1 MMEKAKTLIRKD
13 PHLTRLFVIFVLV
26 TVVMGALRP
35 ETFLSADNFRSMAVQ
50 FPELGFLSISAA
62 LVLMSG
68 GIDLSVTGTAVLSG
82 IVAALIMRDGLAA
95 GGNPVVL
102 VVVAIAAALIV
113 GTICGAMNAF
123 LVAKLDINPMLATLG
138 TSNFFT
144 GVGVVLTKGSAISG
158 FPEQFMVIGNGYVLG
173 IPVPLILFIIAIVVL
188 GFFLTKTKLGYK
200 LHVYGTNP
208 IASFFSAIHNTK
220 VVFSTYLVSGFV
232 SSIAGIIMLS
242 RINTAKADFGSS
254 YGLQA
259 LLVAVLGG
267 VNPSG
272 GGGKAVGIFMA
283 IVTLQFLSSGFN
295 LLHVSSFM
303 KDFAWGALLVI
314 IMVLNVVQPK
324 LKKKK
329 AAKKAEKE

>member
-1 MMEKAKTLIRKD
+1 MEKVKTLARKD

-26 TVVMGALRP
+26 TVVIGVLRP
-35 ETFLSADNFRSMAVQ
+35 NTFLSVDNFRSMAVQ

-82 IVAALIMRDGLAA
+82 IVSAIIMTKGLDV
-95 GGNPVVL
+95 GSNPIML
-102 VVVAIAAALIV
+102 VVIAIVAAMVV
-113 GTICGAMNAF
+113 GVICGTMNAF

-138 TSNFFT
+138 TSNLFT
-144 GVGVVLTKGSAISG
+144 GIGVVLTKGSAISG
-158 FPEQFMVIGNGYVLG
+158 FPEQFMFIGNGSVFG
-173 IPVPLILFIIAIVVL
+173 IPVPLILFILAILVL
-188 GFFLTKTKLGYK
+188 SYFLTKTKLGYK

-272 GGGKAVGIFMA
+272 GGGKAIGILIA
-283 IVTLQFLSSGFN
+283 IITLQFLSSGFN

-303 KDFAWGALLVI
+303 KDFTWGVLLVL
-314 IMVLNVVQPK
+314 IMVLNVAQPK

-329 AAKKAEKE
+329 PTKADKE

>member
-1 MMEKAKTLIRKD
+1 MEKVKALARKD

-35 ETFLSADNFRSMAVQ
+35 QTFLSADNFRSMAVQ

-82 IVAALIMRDGLAA
+82 IVAALIMRSGLESGSSPWMLVVIAILAA
-95 GGNPVVL
+95 LLTGL
-102 VVVAIAAALIV
+102 
-113 GTICGAMNAF
+113 ICGAMNAL
-123 LVAKLDINPMLATLG
+123 LVAGLNITPMLATLG
-138 TSNFFT
+138 TSNLFT
-144 GVGVVLTKGSAISG
+144 GIGVVLTKGSAISG
-158 FPEQFMVIGNGYVLG
+158 FPAQFMLIGNGSVFG
-173 IPVPLILFIIAIVVL
+173 IPVPLILFILAIVL
-188 GFFLTKTKLGYK
+188 LSYCLTKTKLGYK
-200 LHVYGTNP
+200 LHIYGTNP
-208 IASFFSAIHNTK
+208 VASFFSAINNTK
-220 VVFSTYLVSGFV
+220 VVFSTYLVSGLI
-232 SSIAGIIMLS
+232 SSVAGIIMLS

-272 GGGKAVGIFMA
+272 GGGKAIGIFMA
-283 IVTLQFLSSGFN
+283 IITLQFLSSGFN

-303 KDFAWGALLVI
+303 KDFTWGVLLVLV
-314 IMVLNVVQPK
+314 MVLNVIQPRIK
-324 LKKKK
+324 RKKS
-329 AAKKAEKE
+329 APAGKE